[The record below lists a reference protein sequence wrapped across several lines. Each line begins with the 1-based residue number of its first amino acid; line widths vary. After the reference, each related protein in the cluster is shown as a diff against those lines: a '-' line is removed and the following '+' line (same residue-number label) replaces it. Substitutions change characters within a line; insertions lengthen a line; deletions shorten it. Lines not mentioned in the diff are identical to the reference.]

1 MWFYVLLL
9 LLLLLNQVVMGAFC
23 AFVAGEKNRSP
34 TNWFWL
40 GFCFGPFPIA
50 MLALAALPRPTR
62 DFGLLSRSDSPENIV
77 LNWVE
82 IEPGNFCM
90 GDGSR
95 AVAVTLTSPFR
106 LGQTQVTM
114 LQWVCVM
121 GTEPWANQR
130 SVKIGDDNAASYVD
144 WHEAAEFCRRLTDTD
159 HKNGKLPAGESYRLP
174 TDASG
179 STRAVQERQR
189 LFRGNCSSLFGKR

>member
-1 MWFYVLLL
+1 MCFYLDG
-9 LLLLLNQVVMGAFC
+9 GAIEPSSLGGILRFC
-23 AFVAGEKNRSP
+23 RRGKNRSP

-40 GFCFGPFPIA
+40 GFCFGPFPMA
-50 MLALAALPRPTR
+50 MLALAALPTR
-62 DFGLLSRSDSPENIV
+62 GFGLQPRSPENIV

-106 LGQTQVTM
+106 LGQTQITM

-130 SVKIGDDNAASYVD
+130 SVQIGDDNAALYVD
-144 WHEAAEFCRRLTDTD
+144 WHEATEFCRRLTSAH
-159 HKNGKLPAGESYRLP
+159 HKNGNLPAAESYRLP
-174 TDASG
+174 TEAQWECVPCRHNDS
-179 STRAVQERQR
+179 V
-189 LFRGNCSSLFGKR
+189 FIW